1 MHILEEGYVVC
12 GHRCRTCGD
21 FENMSTLVEL
31 CAKITED
38 ETSPSAN
45 IRCPSSTI
53 GHMLVNLKK
62 SSGNTCEAHQTQG
75 RGGGGRNK
83 DLHNES
89 YHLTSSTARH
99 NLE

>member
-1 MHILEEGYVVC
+1 VVC

-21 FENMSTLVEL
+21 FENVSTLVEL
-31 CAKITED
+31 CAKRTED

-62 SSGNTCEAHQTQG
+62 SSGNICETHQMKG
-75 RGGGGRNK
+75 KRGGGGGRNK
-83 DLHNES
+83 DLHDES
-89 YHLTSSTARH
+89 YHLTSSMARL